1 MVFFLSYDTE
11 GTRDTFIFTDPVYT
25 SEADCR
31 ATLTDKFYIMNYVHR
46 MMLAYN
52 GVLPGSVEIVNCIT
66 EDQFNELKKLKD
78 KQEGKIRL

>member
-1 MVFFLSYDTE
+1 
-11 GTRDTFIFTDPVYT
+11 
-25 SEADCR
+25 
-31 ATLTDKFYIMNYVHR
+31 

-66 EDQFNELKKLKD
+66 EDQCNELKKLKD